1 MYRAILT
8 ATEQPSL
15 PSFGICAVVWLVL
28 VLVFF
33 IAELI
38 SLGLTSI
45 WFAAGALV
53 AGIAAM
59 FGAPIWLQCVLFILV
74 TTVTLASTRKLAKRF
89 LDNRL
94 EKTNVEGLIGRTSMV
109 IETIDNA
116 KGTGKIKIRDIEWS
130 ARSVEETQVIPSGT
144 KIMIRDIQG
153 VRCMVEPVQKEES

>member
-1 MYRAILT
+1 MTCLT
-8 ATEQPSL
+8 AAEQTGIPI
-15 PSFGICAVVWLVL
+15 FGICAIVWLVL

-74 TTVTLASTRKLAKRF
+74 TTATLASTRKLAKRF

-94 EKTNVEGLIGRTSMV
+94 EKTNAESLIGKTSVV
-109 IETIDNA
+109 IETIDNE

-130 ARSVEETQVIPSGT
+130 ARSVDETQVISSGT